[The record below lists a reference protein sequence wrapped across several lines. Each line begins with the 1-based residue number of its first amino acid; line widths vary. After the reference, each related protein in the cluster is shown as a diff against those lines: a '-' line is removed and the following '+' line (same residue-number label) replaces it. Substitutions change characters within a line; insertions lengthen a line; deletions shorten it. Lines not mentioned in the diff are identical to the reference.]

1 MSGYIDT
8 AFSYDESDLGLDPET
23 KLRFK
28 PNKKELE
35 LFKLEKLNMYKGTW
49 MVLSLIHI

>member
-23 KLRFK
+23 KLRLK
-28 PNKKELE
+28 
-35 LFKLEKLNMYKGTW
+35 
-49 MVLSLIHI
+49 HR

>member
-35 LFKLEKLNMYKGTW
+35 LFKLEKLNM
-49 MVLSLIHI
+49 